1 MISEPPRASS
11 SRTAPTTEGGGRRYE
26 APSVTEKHVRT
37 DEVRTDLRARTLRS
51 GAVMMAAQPLRL
63 ILGVGATVL
72 LARLLSPSDFGL
84 IAMVTP
90 LLPII
95 AALQNAGF
103 DTATVQRESATHD
116 HVSVLFWLG
125 LRINLALVVCLVL
138 AGPVLAWLYG
148 HGELIGI
155 TWALAGGI
163 LAVSLASQ
171 HESLMKRQMRFEP
184 LTLIDLSS
192 LAAGVGAAIAAAL
205 LGAGYWALVLEI
217 VVMQTVRSG
226 LLWMV
231 CRWRPSRPVR
241 RSGLDETGRAMV
253 SYGLHLT
260 GHRLLTRIGAQL
272 DRVLV
277 GALSGAAVL
286 GLYDMARR
294 WAFFPFEK
302 VYEPVFDVAVSSF
315 SRAQHDPKTYRAYVR
330 RSLLPVFGLAL
341 PALAFAFVEAD
352 AIILLLLGGQ
362 WGEVA
367 PLFQILAVAVYVGSL
382 QRITKWIYLA
392 EGTTARQLRWGLI
405 STPVLIAAVATGAIW
420 NGATGIAL
428 GFTLAT
434 VTLTIPAIMYCLK
447 PSPLAVRD
455 LLTAVWAPHRGLGWG
470 GRDSDDCKSGPAS
483 SRCASALRCVSRGAL
498 QRALRESVARAS
510 RRPAGHARPDPLRS
524 RDSDRLLS
532 SCRSSPS
539 SSRPTTGLTPWSVLS
554 PARWH
559 RRWTIWK

>member
-11 SRTAPTTEGGGRRYE
+11 SRTAQTTEVGGRPYE

-63 ILGVGATVL
+63 ILGVGATAL

-103 DTATVQRESATHD
+103 ETATVQRESATHD
-116 HVSVLFWLG
+116 QVSVLFWLG
-125 LRINLALVVCLVL
+125 LRINLALVAFLAL

-148 HGELIGI
+148 HGELMGI
-155 TWALAGGI
+155 TWTLAGGI

-231 CRWRPSRPVR
+231 CRWRPARPVR
-241 RSGLDETGRAMV
+241 SRGLDATGRAMV

-260 GHRLLTRIGAQL
+260 GHRLLTRTGAQL

-277 GALSGAAVL
+277 GALSGATAL

-294 WAFFPFEK
+294 WAFFPFNK
-302 VYEPVFDVAVSSF
+302 VYEPIFDVAVSSF
-315 SRAQHDPKTYRAYVR
+315 SRAQHDPSLYRTYVR
-330 RSLLPVFGLAL
+330 RGVLPVFALAL
-341 PALAFAFVEAD
+341 PALAFAFAEAD
-352 AIILLLLGGQ
+352 AIILLLLGEQ
-362 WGEVA
+362 WGDVV
-367 PLFQILAVAVYVGSL
+367 PLFQLLSVGVYVGTL

-392 EGTTARQLRWGLI
+392 EGTTARQLRWGMI
-405 STPVLIAAVATGAIW
+405 STPILISAVAIGAAL
-420 NGATGIAL
+420 GGPRGIAL
-428 GFTLAT
+428 GFMLAT
-434 VTLTIPAIMYCLK
+434 VALTGPAVWYCLK
-447 PSPLAVRD
+447 PSPLSMQDLIAAVWRPFTASIAAAGLLLVAGEVLPAPDALLSYVVLRAGLYGGLYAVLWHILPGGLQASRD
-455 LLTAVWAPHRGLGWG
+455 LLRFA
-470 GRDSDDCKSGPAS
+470 
-483 SRCASALRCVSRGAL
+483 
-498 QRALRESVARAS
+498 REIR
-510 RRPAGHARPDPLRS
+510 
-524 RDSDRLLS
+524 
-532 SCRSSPS
+532 
-539 SSRPTTGLTPWSVLS
+539 S
-554 PARWH
+554 PA
-559 RRWTIWK
+559 